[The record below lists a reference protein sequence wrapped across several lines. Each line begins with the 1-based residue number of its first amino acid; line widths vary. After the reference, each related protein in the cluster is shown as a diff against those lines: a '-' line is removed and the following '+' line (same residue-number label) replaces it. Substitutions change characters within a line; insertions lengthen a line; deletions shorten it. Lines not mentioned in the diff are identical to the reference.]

1 MSNTLQINST
11 KPKIVLITGASSGIG
26 KATAIKFVQDKNF
39 KVYVTSRKINK
50 LEELQNLGCIPI
62 QLDVTEEQSRL
73 SAITKIC
80 NEVGG
85 VDILIN
91 NAGYGQNGV
100 LEELEIESIKRQF
113 DTNVFGLIGMCQLVL
128 PNMRDKK
135 SGRIINIG
143 SVGGEF
149 TTPGAS
155 AYHASKYAL
164 ESFTDGLRGELKQFG
179 IQVSLIKPGGVRTN
193 FVDFA
198 NSVYPKAIE
207 GNPYSEFRTKFNAM
221 TAKIFDPKNKI
232 YGVLKPE
239 EVANVIHEAATVDN
253 PKTRYR
259 IGLVSVITPIM
270 RRLVSDKTWDNMMLG
285 QIGIK

>member
-1 MSNTLQINST
+1 MTNILTNQ
-11 KPKIVLITGASSGIG
+11 KIVLITGASSGIG
-26 KATAIKFVQDKNF
+26 KACAIKFSSDPTF
-39 KVYVTSRKINK
+39 KVYVTSRNINS
-50 LEELQNLGCIPI
+50 LNELKNLGCVPV
-62 QLDVTEEQSRL
+62 QLDVTDDQSMTQ
-73 SAITKIC
+73 AISKIQSES
-80 NEVGG
+80 NG

-100 LEELEIESIKRQF
+100 IEELPVESIKKQF
-113 DTNVFGLIGMCQLVL
+113 DTNVFGLLRMCQLVI
-128 PNMRDKK
+128 PSMRNKK

-155 AYHASKYAL
+155 AYHASKFAL
-164 ESFTDGLRGELKQFG
+164 ESFTDGIRGELKQFG

-198 NSVYPKAIE
+198 KSVYPEPID
-207 GNPYSEFRTKFNAM
+207 GNPYGEFRTKFNAM
-221 TAKIFDPKNKI
+221 TAKIFDPNNKA

-239 EVANVIHEAATVDN
+239 QVADVVYKSATVEN

-259 IGLVSVITPIM
+259 IGMVAVITPIM
-270 RRLVSDKTWDNMMLG
+270 RRLVSDRVWDNIMLG
-285 QIGIK
+285 QIGIN